1 MICPI
6 CGHRVDDDDYWW
18 NDRCLRCALEG
29 NQGGTSIYNAS
40 IQN

>member
-1 MICPI
+1 MKCPI

-29 NQGGTSIYNAS
+29 EKKC
-40 IQN
+40 